1 MSKIGQKP
9 VEILPGA
16 TVTVV
21 DRAVNIKGAKVVL
34 SVDIPKGI
42 KVAVDN
48 NTVNISR
55 ENDSISAKSLHGT
68 VRSLISNAV
77 IGVTKGWEKKMEVV
91 GTGYGV
97 VIKDGNAVLKVGYS
111 HMVTIPKTDHISF
124 QTEGQNILLI
134 QGPSKE
140 EVGQVAHKV
149 RCIKPPDPYKGKGVR
164 YLGEQIKLKPGK
176 KAKTA

>member
-9 VEILPGA
+9 VEILSGA
-16 TVTVV
+16 TVTVA
-21 DRAVNIKGAKVVL
+21 DRAVNIKGAKSEI

-42 KVAVDN
+42 KVTVEN
-48 NTVNISR
+48 NIVNISR

-97 VIKDGNAVLKVGYS
+97 TLKDGNAVLKVGYS
-111 HMVTIPKTDHISF
+111 HMVTIPKTDIISF
-124 QTEGQNILLI
+124 QTEGQNILVI
-134 QGPSKE
+134 QGANKE
-140 EVGQVAHKV
+140 VVGQIAHKV